1 MRVVTEEWR
10 NFVPGVRM
18 YKNKKTLFYTNAGEY
33 ALEMKMHLCAN
44 QKTIQQIL
52 VLPNVTAIPNYIF
65 NGLMN
70 VTTVI
75 LHDHVKRINEFAFE
89 DCHSLVYVKLSR
101 HLKHIGK
108 GAFCGCISLPS
119 IFIPRS
125 CKQICQG
132 AFDCCKRLIIFNV
145 PPHTNLGKNVIQN
158 TPLFQSS
165 PFQKS
170 SCDDNLHHEF
180 NLWIKNIN
188 MQEKYALHRLCASW
202 KPSMEQIY
210 QAMKEHGIQIMN
222 QPNELGIT
230 PSQYLAANPFSDFD
244 EQKVINR
251 FILEMMGEIEIS
263 NHD

>member
-1 MRVVTEEWR
+1 MRVATEEWR
-10 NFVPGVRM
+10 SFIPGVRM
-18 YKNKKTLFYTNAGEY
+18 YKNMKTLFYTNAGEH
-33 ALEMKMHLCAN
+33 ALEMKMQINAN
-44 QKTIQQIL
+44 QKTIQQII
-52 VLPNVTAIPNYIF
+52 VLPNVTFIPGYIF

-70 VTTVI
+70 LKTVI

-125 CKQICQG
+125 CQKICQG

-145 PPHTNLGKNVIQN
+145 PRHTQLGKNVIQH

-165 PFQKS
+165 PFK
-170 SCDDNLHHEF
+170 SCDDDLQEF

-202 KPSMEQIY
+202 KPSVEEIY
-210 QAMKEHGIQIMN
+210 QAMKKDGIQIMN

-230 PSQYLAANPFSDFD
+230 PSQYLAANPFSEVD
-244 EQKVINR
+244 EQKIVSK